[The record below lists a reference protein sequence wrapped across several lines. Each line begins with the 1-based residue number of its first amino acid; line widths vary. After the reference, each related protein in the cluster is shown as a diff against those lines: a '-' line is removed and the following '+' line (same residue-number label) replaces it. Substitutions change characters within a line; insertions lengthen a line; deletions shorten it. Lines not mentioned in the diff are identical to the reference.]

1 LLLNCSL
8 NPYDQTGFPAVP
20 YLVIRANREDRV
32 RTYDSTQLERFRRNV
47 GIGAL
52 TVIVLGVITLAVL
65 MRGGSVASAAAQY
78 GPPNTAPP
86 SISGTPQEGQTLTAS
101 PGTWAGSGLTF
112 AYQWQ
117 RCGVNGGSCAD
128 ISNATGSA
136 YKLQGV
142 DVGNTL
148 RVRVTATDSTGA
160 AASAS
165 SAPTAVITATPK
177 PPATG
182 CPTGTGTAPIAQVT
196 TPARLNVD
204 RFAFS
209 PSPVGAATTAIR
221 ATFHVSDT
229 CNQSVSGALVYV
241 TAVPF
246 NQFSIPPEQQTD
258 ANGNVTVQMN
268 RLSGFPAARRQ
279 KLLALFVRARKNG
292 EPLLGGISTRRL
304 VSTHVD
310 LSR

>member
-1 LLLNCSL
+1 V
-8 NPYDQTGFPAVP
+8 QTQ
-20 YLVIRANREDRV
+20 DRT
-32 RTYDSTQLERFRRNV
+32 RPRQFGRNV
-47 GIGAL
+47 GLGAL
-52 TVIVLGVITLAVL
+52 AVISLGVIVLSAVT
-65 MRGGSVASAAAQY
+65 RGGSVASAAAQY

-86 SISGTPQEGQTLTAS
+86 SISGTAQEGQTLTAS
-101 PGTWAGSGLTF
+101 AGTWTGSGLTF
-112 AYQWQ
+112 GYQWQ
-117 RCGVNGGSCAD
+117 RCDEKGGSCAD
-128 ISNATGSA
+128 ISSATGTT

-160 AASAS
+160 TATAT
-165 SAPTAVITATPK
+165 SAPTAAITATPK

-182 CPTGTGTAPIAQVT
+182 CPTGTGTAAIAQIT
-196 TPARLNVD
+196 TPARLNID
-204 RFAFS
+204 RFTIS
-209 PSPVGAATTAIR
+209 PNPIGATTTTIR
-221 ATFHVSDT
+221 PTFHVSDT

-279 KLLALFVRARKNG
+279 HLLALFVRARKNG
-292 EPLLGGISTRRL
+292 EPLLDGISTRRL
-304 VSTHVD
+304 VSIRVD

>member
-1 LLLNCSL
+1 V
-8 NPYDQTGFPAVP
+8 QTQD
-20 YLVIRANREDRV
+20 RARPE
-32 RTYDSTQLERFRRNV
+32 QFGRNV

-52 TVIVLGVITLAVL
+52 AVIVLGAIMLAVGTH
-65 MRGGSVASAAAQY
+65 GGSVASAAAQY
-78 GPPNTAPP
+78 GPPNTGAP
-86 SISGTPQEGQTLTAS
+86 SISGTAQEAQTLTAS
-101 PGTWAGSGLTF
+101 AGTWTGSGLTF

-117 RCGVNGGSCAD
+117 RCDEKGGSCAD
-128 ISNATGSA
+128 ISNATGTT

-160 AASAS
+160 SAAAT
-165 SAPTAVITATPK
+165 SAPTAVITAVPK

-196 TPARLNVD
+196 SPARLNID
-204 RFAFS
+204 RFAIS
-209 PSPVGAATTAIR
+209 PNPIGATTTTVR

-258 ANGNVTVQMN
+258 GNGNVTLQMN

-279 KLLALFVRARKNG
+279 HLLALFVRARKSG

-304 VSTHVD
+304 VSTRVD

>member
-1 LLLNCSL
+1 V
-8 NPYDQTGFPAVP
+8 QTQD
-20 YLVIRANREDRV
+20 RARPE
-32 RTYDSTQLERFRRNV
+32 QFGRNV
-47 GIGAL
+47 GLGAL
-52 TVIVLGVITLAVL
+52 AVIILGVIMLSAVTH
-65 MRGGSVASAAAQY
+65 GGSVASAAAQY

-101 PGTWAGSGLTF
+101 AGTWTGSGLTF

-117 RCGVNGGSCAD
+117 RCDEKGGSCAD
-128 ISNATGSA
+128 ISNATGTT

-160 AASAS
+160 TAAAT

-182 CPTGTGTAPIAQVT
+182 CPTGTGTAAIAQIT

-204 RFAFS
+204 RFAFG
-209 PSPVGAATTAIR
+209 PSPIGATTTTIR

-258 ANGNVTVQMN
+258 ANGNVTMQMN

-279 KLLALFVRARKNG
+279 HLLALFVRARKTA
-292 EPLLGGISTRRL
+292 EPLLRGIPTRRL
-304 VSTHVD
+304 VSTRVD